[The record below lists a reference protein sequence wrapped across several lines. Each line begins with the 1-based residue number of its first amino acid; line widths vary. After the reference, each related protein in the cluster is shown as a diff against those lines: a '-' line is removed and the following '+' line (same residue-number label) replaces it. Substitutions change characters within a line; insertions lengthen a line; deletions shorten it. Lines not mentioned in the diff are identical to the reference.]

1 MTPKEI
7 SEIFTIWALNWPNAE
22 LYQGG
27 EQMLDLR
34 CKIFAEHLSDVDYWD
49 GLQGAAYSLKTRK
62 FAPNIAEFREDIEM
76 ARRKIQ
82 GEINERYSAL
92 RNGYLIAK
100 RLGKPTDEFIKHLPR
115 RTQTVLRVMG
125 GLEAFAPPDSPTFNY
140 DGFIQTYM
148 TLLRKR
154 NALTGDRF
162 KELPAGAKALPEK
175 KGNES

>member
-27 EQMLDLR
+27 EEMLDLR
-34 CKIFAEHLSDVDYWD
+34 CKIFAEHLSDVEYWD

-62 FAPNIAEFREDIEM
+62 FAPNIAEFREDIDTAHRM
-76 ARRKIQ
+76 IM
-82 GEINERYSAL
+82 GEINDGYSAL
-92 RNGYLIAK
+92 RSGCLIAK
-100 RLGKPTDEFIKHLPR
+100 SLGESPDDFIKRLPK

-125 GLEAFAPPDSPTFNY
+125 GLEAFDPPDSPTFNY
-140 DGFIQTYM
+140 DGFKNTYM

-154 NALTGDRF
+154 NALTGDRY
-162 KELPAGAKALPEK
+162 KELPAEAKALPGK

>member
-7 SEIFTIWALNWPNAE
+7 SEIFTIWALNWPSAE

-27 EQMLDLR
+27 EKMLDLR

-62 FAPNIAEFREDIEM
+62 FAPNIAEFREDIET
-76 ARRKIQ
+76 AHRKIQ
-82 GEINERYSAL
+82 SEINEGYTVL
-92 RNGYLIAK
+92 RSGYLIAK
-100 RLGKPTDEFIKHLPR
+100 SMDEPLDEFTKYLPK

-140 DGFIQTYM
+140 DGFKNTYM
-148 TLLRKR
+148 NLLRKR
-154 NALTGDRF
+154 NALTGERF
-162 KELPAGAKALPEK
+162 KELPAEAKALPGK